1 MVMQGTQNYL
11 KQRKKQL
18 AIHIRMSPATCHL
31 LAWGMQKRTWII
43 AGSIFGKGRASHL
56 VVVVATSIAVG
67 VLCPVGCIFGW
78 IGHETV
84 GQAASL

>member
-1 MVMQGTQNYL
+1 
-11 KQRKKQL
+11 
-18 AIHIRMSPATCHL
+18 MSPATCIHL
-31 LAWGMQKRTWII
+31 PLACVGDAEKNMDYSLI
-43 AGSIFGKGRASHL
+43 AGSSFGKGRASHL